1 MVTESKLSIRNL
13 DPEAQLLG
21 NMEKLCGDLM
31 YHHLRS
37 CAKEVIHLSMHVMCY
52 QHDITAT
59 ILDI

>member
-37 CAKEVIHLSMHVMCY
+37 CAKEVIHLSMHVMC
-52 QHDITAT
+52 
-59 ILDI
+59 